1 MYVIEFPFIFSLF
14 HSMCFSRDISQ
25 QTIQLDSI
33 RFSSIRFDGI
43 SYSFY
48 IPDMLYIL
56 VCSEMRTVC
65 YVCVCVCVCVCEEAE
80 ERGKSHLDH
89 LNESEE
95 HLSNSNPNPLL
106 YATVCYACL
115 PYCKAS
121 HYISFRNEFLVHDW
135 KTFIIFHILEQG
147 PL

>member
-1 MYVIEFPFIFSLF
+1 MKYNKISTLHVIEFPFIFFLF
-14 HSMCFSRDISQ
+14 HSMSFSRDISQ

-65 YVCVCVCVCVCEEAE
+65 YVMCVCVCVCVCVKKQKREGS
-80 ERGKSHLDH
+80 R
-89 LNESEE
+89 
-95 HLSNSNPNPLL
+95 
-106 YATVCYACL
+106 
-115 PYCKAS
+115 
-121 HYISFRNEFLVHDW
+121 IS
-135 KTFIIFHILEQG
+135 II
-147 PL
+147 